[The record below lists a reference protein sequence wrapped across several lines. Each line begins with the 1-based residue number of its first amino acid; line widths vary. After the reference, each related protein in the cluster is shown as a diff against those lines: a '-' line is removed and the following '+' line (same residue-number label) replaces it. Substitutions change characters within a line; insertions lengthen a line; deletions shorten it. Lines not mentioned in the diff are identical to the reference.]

1 MRLSLYCQI
10 TTETGSLLTVSIDG
24 FVDIETAT
32 RLLGISARRV
42 NQLADAGDIIK
53 GSRGLYDRLSIERY
67 LVSRRGTA
75 ERAWDTSTAW
85 AAVALLSGP
94 HLRPGWFSERSTY
107 RLEATL
113 RTITASE
120 LVGKARGRASV
131 QVFAGHPSA
140 ARIIRGTVVAR
151 DWTIVGLA
159 GETGDNVDGY
169 VGSDDLANV
178 VQRYALT
185 PSSSGNITLR
195 VTDFDMKTV
204 RALAKASDV
213 LVSLDAAGS
222 VDARTRGVGERVLER
237 ALSRF
242 RELR

>member
-1 MRLSLYCQI
+1 
-10 TTETGSLLTVSIDG
+10 VSIEG
-24 FVDIETAT
+24 FVDIETAA

-42 NQLADAGDIIK
+42 NQLADAGTIMK
-53 GSRGLYDRLSIERY
+53 GSRGLYDRLSIETY
-67 LVSRRGTA
+67 LVSRRGTT
-75 ERAWDTSTAW
+75 ERAWETSTAW

-94 HLRPGWFSERSTY
+94 QLRPDWFSERSTY

-120 LVGKARGRASV
+120 LVGKARGRARV

-140 ARIIRGTVVAR
+140 ARIIRARVVAR
-151 DWTIVGLA
+151 DWTIMGLA
-159 GETGDNVDGY
+159 GETGDDVDGY
-169 VGSDDLANV
+169 VGTDELATV
-178 VQRYALT
+178 VERYALT
-185 PSSSGNITLR
+185 PASSGNITLR

-222 VDARTRGVGERVLER
+222 VDVRTRGVGERVLEL
-237 ALSRF
+237 ALARF
-242 RELR
+242 RERR